1 MESGSIK
8 QAFTS
13 DKVSLRTRLSYGI
26 GTIGRDAAYTLVSS
40 YLITYLTFGVAGF
53 AGNAW
58 LLGAVGIVMLIARI
72 WDAVNDPIMGS
83 IIDNTRSRFGKFKPF
98 IIAGTIANSVIM
110 VLMFSGIFSTANPVL
125 FLVMFTITLLLWD
138 VTYTIND
145 IAYWG
150 MLPSLTINPKEREK
164 VTSLARIGASVGLF
178 AVTALVPM
186 LTPADINGRYRLIAI
201 VCAALFV
208 ACQVLVLAGVQEKK
222 NMIVS
227 AKSGA
232 KLREIF
238 KVIGKNDQLL
248 AIGVTLL
255 LFNIAY
261 YITTGFGTYFFW
273 FDYGVYGGMEFTF
286 FALTIGVTQ
295 ILVMAIFPLLSKK
308 FSRKQLFTIALCIV
322 AAGYLGFMAT
332 GYLWPMSLPVLMA
345 VGFILFGGQAIIQM
359 LQYVLLADTVE
370 YGQWKLGTRNESVV
384 FSVRPF
390 IDKLSAA
397 IQAGVIALTLIVSGL
412 NGAAGEISA
421 LQNDPALSEA
431 VRLAEGNAIVQDIN
445 PASTFIMRLFMLAL
459 PMVCI
464 AASYLVYRLK
474 YKLNEQK
481 YGEIIA
487 DLEKRGASAQPE
499 EGQT

>member
-1 MESGSIK
+1 MEAGKIA
-8 QAFTS
+8 QAFS
-13 DKVSLRTRLSYGI
+13 DDKVSLRTRLSYGI

-53 AGNAW
+53 ADNAW
-58 LLGAVGIVMLIARI
+58 LLGAVGIIMLVARI
-72 WDAVNDPIMGS
+72 WDAVNDPVMGS

-98 IIAGTIANSVIM
+98 IIAGALTNCVIT
-110 VLMFSGIFSTANPVL
+110 VLMFSGVFSTANPVL
-125 FLVMFTITLLLWD
+125 FLVMFAVSLLLWD
-138 VTYTIND
+138 VTYTMND

-201 VCAALFV
+201 VCAALFI
-208 ACQVLVLAGVQEKK
+208 ACQVLVLVGVQEKK
-222 NMIVS
+222 NAVTT
-227 AKSGA
+227 AQSGA
-232 KLREIF
+232 KLRDIF

-248 AIGVTLL
+248 AIAVTLL
-255 LFNIAY
+255 LFSIGY

-273 FDYGVYGGMEFTF
+273 FDYGNYGGMEFTF

-295 ILVMAIFPLLSKK
+295 ILVMAIFPLLRKK
-308 FSRKQLFTIALCIV
+308 FSRRQLFTVALCIV
-322 AAGYLGFMAT
+322 VAGYLGFMAT

-345 VGFILFGGQAIIQM
+345 VGFVLFGGQAIIQM

-397 IQAGVIALTLIVSGL
+397 IQSGVIALTLIVSGL

-421 LQNDPALSEA
+421 LQNDPNLAES
-431 VRLAEGNAIVQDIN
+431 VRLAEGNAIVANID

-459 PMVCI
+459 PLVCI
-464 AASYLVYRLK
+464 AASYVVYRLK
-474 YKLNEQK
+474 YKLTEQK

-487 DLEKRGASAQPE
+487 ELEAKGTSAPPE
-499 EGQT
+499 EV